1 VETSPPVPSRRARWR
16 WLHLVAAGGLLFL
29 VKGAGKPAVPAEATA
44 GQTITID
51 ATTLA
56 QLHGDFRRRVGRD
69 PVATEEEGLVRQYAD
84 DEILYRRALL
94 LGIDRNFAV
103 RLRLA
108 SNKGFVSDVT
118 EPDSP
123 EEAEQMRED
132 ERHGRALQAG
142 HDKTDPVLRRMLI
155 ENMRVAFRYSALDLT
170 PEDAVLQGFVDEH
183 PKDFTA
189 PARVTF
195 VHVFFSRAKRG
206 PALAKDAAA
215 ALEKL
220 RAGEQGGAERLGDAF
235 AEGSL
240 IRRRSLG
247 SLARIFGP
255 SFAPAVQRLTP
266 GLWSDPIPSE
276 RGLHL
281 VRVDTLEPARLL
293 VLDEIRGQVL
303 ARWRAD
309 RGEQR
314 TREAIEELRESYPV
328 RVERSADD
336 TTVLRTG

>member
-1 VETSPPVPSRRARWR
+1 MSPVAPTRRARWR
-16 WLHLVAAGGLLFL
+16 WLYLGAAGGLLFL
-29 VKGAGKPAVPAEATA
+29 VRAAGRLAIPTVPAEATA
-44 GQTITID
+44 DQTITID

-56 QLHGDFRRRVGRD
+56 QLHGEFRRRVGREPD
-69 PVATEEEGLVRQYAD
+69 ATEEEGLIRRYAD
-84 DEILYRRALL
+84 EEILYRHALS
-94 LGIDRNFAV
+94 LGIDRSNFALR
-103 RLRLA
+103 RLSERP
-108 SNKGFVSDVT
+108 

-123 EEAEQMRED
+123 EETLQARED
-132 ERHGRALQAG
+132 ELHGRALNLG
-142 HDKTDPVLRRMLI
+142 LDKTDPVLRRMLI
-155 ENMRVAFRYSALDLT
+155 ENMRLAFRYSALDLT
-170 PEDAVLQGFVDEH
+170 PEDAVLQRFVDEH

-189 PARVTF
+189 PTRVTF
-195 VHVFFSRAKRG
+195 AHVFFSKAKRG
-206 PALAKDAAA
+206 PALAKDAATV
-215 ALEKL
+215 LEKL
-220 RAGEQGGAERLGDAF
+220 RAGKEQDAERLGDAF

-276 RGLHL
+276 RGRHL